1 MKKVILKIG
10 FILLSMMFAMQSCSD
25 KIIEP
30 FPDDGIEVV
39 PEGDKMVPI
48 ALALNEKKSA
58 NTYGDTYYG
67 GVTDVPGT
75 SVENAVNDILVYV
88 FDNTY
93 TCEKILY
100 GPSSPV
106 GPEMVRI
113 GTKHFIAV
121 INAQSNVSS
130 LFPLPS
136 DPSTVNYATL
146 RRTLSD
152 ARTLLPAS
160 PFLMVGERLN
170 VPVTDQRP
178 QTNPYQIIIDV
189 ERATAK
195 VTMSFTK
202 SGDAALHNIT
212 LQQVIMYKGANKVF
226 LIDRPSSEDIIYGLS
241 TTKNSFS
248 PSGIVSNSPSYV
260 YLSDTIYT
268 YASDCGP
275 DTTKAVRF
283 EITAAI
289 NSATNIRTAKFFLG
303 EYEQSPGD
311 TVYDIRR
318 NYWYDVRVNIK
329 DPGMDSLYIT
339 VTASPWNVADV
350 IPDTLGSGG
359 EFKTATPFKLVK
371 SYTSA
376 DLDNFAPN
384 SNAKFAA
391 IDKHTKG
398 ASWVKVKATNGT
410 QWSIEL
416 KGGTADPRNQGVMA
430 STDGGFNWIALSNTT
445 HITGTGNNNEQTV
458 YIYRPY
464 REDNEPKLGP
474 ALIAKVGNP
483 GQYKHDLII
492 QPRDTTPIPTNSYVL
507 RPRLSGGAKENET
520 RAYIPLAGV
529 YKYWEDYL
537 LNNGDSIF
545 NGPITATVSWKDRSG
560 DVIKSASVIN
570 DNKRDSAYLLVEAGT
585 LQGNAVVNM
594 IVNSQVYWSFHI
606 WVTEYNPYE
615 AAGQKLYNMTVSPY
629 TKTVFMD
636 RNLGA
641 LTNVNEA
648 NGESRGLYYQFGRK
662 DPFPRGN
669 NWTNTFVTVYNQ
681 GDGALASVPPTG
693 MPAAATT
700 LRPKTAINNSIINNR
715 VFYTASSSWPLSQEN
730 FDLWSTPGGHK
741 TAFDPC
747 PEGWRIPKQVAGGSS
762 DPPWNGLTATNL
774 SALGYTNGRYY
785 FETGFYPFS
794 GYISGSSITGAPTAA
809 YYWSSW
815 RGIDATSINAKSL
828 NITSTAVITNQ
839 DIRKDHGASVRC
851 VVDRD
856 YLFKNNGGLFGK
868 ETGILI
874 NNTQ

>member
-1 MKKVILKIG
+1 MKNVIKNIG
-10 FILLSMMFAMQSCSD
+10 FIILSMMFAMQSCSD

-30 FPDDGIEVV
+30 FQDDGVEQV
-39 PEGDKMVPI
+39 PEGNQMVPI

-58 NTYGDTYYG
+58 NTYGDTDYG
-67 GVTDVPGT
+67 GVTDVLGT
-75 SVENAVNDILVYV
+75 SVEDSINDIIVYV
-88 FDNTY
+88 FDNTF
-93 TCEKILY
+93 TCEKILR
-100 GPSSPV
+100 GPRSPV
-106 GPEMVRI
+106 GPEMVHV

-130 LFPLPS
+130 LYPIPS
-136 DPSTVNYATL
+136 DPSTVNYVTL

-152 ARTLLPAS
+152 ARTQLPAS
-160 PFLMVGERLN
+160 PFLMVGEKMN
-170 VPVTDQRP
+170 VPVTQMP
-178 QTNPYQIIIDV
+178 QTNPYRINIDV

-226 LIDRPSSEDIIYGLS
+226 LLDRPSSDDIIYGLS
-241 TTKNSFS
+241 TTKNSFT
-248 PSGIVSNSPSYV
+248 PTGVVSLSPSYV
-260 YLSDTIYT
+260 NLSDTIYT
-268 YASDCGP
+268 YASDCGH

-283 EITAAI
+283 EIKAAI
-289 NSATNIRTAKFFLG
+289 NSASNIRTAKFFLA
-303 EYEQSPGD
+303 EYEQSSGD

-641 LTNVNEA
+641 LTNVNET

-669 NWTNTFVTVYNQ
+669 NWTNTFIIYNQ
-681 GDGALASVPPTG
+681 SNGTMSFSSSGTLAAVS
-693 MPAAATT
+693 T
-700 LRPKTAINNSIINNR
+700 LRPKSAINTSIINNR
-715 VFYTASSSWPLSQEN
+715 VFYTTAGTSWPLSVEDIN
-730 FDLWSTPGGHK
+730 LWSTPGGHK

-747 PEGWRIPKQVAGGSS
+747 PEGWRIPKQATPGASS
-762 DPPWNGLTATNL
+762 PWNGLTTTNL
-774 SALGYTNGRYY
+774 SAIGYTNGRYY
-785 FETGFYPFS
+785 SETGYYPFS
-794 GYISGSSITGAPTAA
+794 GYINGSSITGEKTSA

-815 RGIDATSINAKSL
+815 PGTNTSINATGL
-828 NITSTAVITNQ
+828 NITTSAVNFNP
-839 DIRKDHGASVRC
+839 DIRKDNGASVRC